1 VSVLAAT
8 GVSVTLGGREVVR
21 GVTAEVRGGELVGL
35 LGPNGAG
42 KSTLV
47 RALAGLL
54 APDAG
59 RVTLDGIDIAD
70 RPRRALARTLA
81 YLPQGAQVHWPVAVE
96 RLVALGRLPHLSA
109 WQRPRGT
116 DRAAVDAALRA
127 ADIEDLRGRPAT
139 ELSGGE
145 AARVLLAR
153 VLAAEPGVLLA
164 DEPVAALDPRHQLAL
179 MELLHSRAARGTA
192 VMVVLH
198 DLGLAARF
206 CDRLVLMHEGRVLR
220 EGVPEHVLSPE
231 ALAEAYGVEARIER
245 RNGTL
250 SVTPWRVIGGRVTG
264 GGP

>member
-1 VSVLAAT
+1 MSVLAAAD
-8 GVSVTLGGREVVR
+8 VSVTLGGREVLR
-21 GVTAEVRGGELVGL
+21 EVSMAARGGEMVGL

-47 RALAGLL
+47 RVMAGLL
-54 APDAG
+54 APEAG
-59 RVTLDGIDIAD
+59 RVTLDGDVLAE

-109 WQRPRGT
+109 WQRARGA
-116 DRAAVDAALRA
+116 DRAAVDDALRA
-127 ADIEDLRGRPAT
+127 TDIEDLRHRPAT

-153 VLAAEPGVLLA
+153 VLAAEPAVLLA

-179 MELLHSRAARGTA
+179 MELLHARAAGGTA
-192 VMVVLH
+192 VLVVLH

-220 EGVPEHVLSPE
+220 DGTPEHVLSPE

-245 RNGTL
+245 RDGML
-250 SVTPWRVIGGRVTG
+250 SVTPLRVVGGR
-264 GGP
+264 P